1 MIKVQHVLCAMV
13 FWGQIQN
20 YMLRVNLSI
29 LIVAMVKEPLEN
41 LDQNEQMDQETCKQN
56 RTLTKVSCLKKWKS

>member
-29 LIVAMVKEPLEN
+29 LIVAMVKEPL
-41 LDQNEQMDQETCKQN
+41 DQNEQIDQETCKQN
-56 RTLTKVSCLKKWKS
+56 RTLTKVSCPKKWKS